1 MSQCAYCQSTEQ
13 QIKSGLNA
21 SGSQRF
27 RCRLCDRIY
36 TPAPAPNGYPDEVRH
51 QAVKLYLEGM
61 NLRRIGRLL
70 SVNHQSVTNW
80 VNAYHASLPEVS
92 APVERPQTLEMD
104 ELFTFIGSKKHKLTS
119 SPS

>member
-1 MSQCAYCQSTEQ
+1 MSQCAYCQATEQ

-36 TPAPAPNGYPDEVRH
+36 TPAPSPNGYPDEFRH
-51 QAVKLYLEGM
+51 QAVKLYLEGI
-61 NLRRIGRLL
+61 NLRRIGRIL

-80 VNAYHASLPEVS
+80 VNAYHASLPEAS
-92 APVERPQTLEMD
+92 TPIQRPQTLEMD
-104 ELFTFIGSKKHKLTS
+104 ELFTFIGSKKRKLIS
-119 SPS
+119 

>member
-1 MSQCAYCQSTEQ
+1 MSRCTYCHSTKQ

-27 RCRLCDRIY
+27 RCRSCDRIY
-36 TPAPAPNGYPDEVRH
+36 TPEPSPNGYPDEVRL

-61 NLRRIGRLL
+61 NLRRIGRIL

-80 VNAYHASLPEVS
+80 VNAYHASLPEAR
-92 APVERPQTLEMD
+92 APVSKPETLEMD
-104 ELFTFIGSKKHKLTS
+104 ELFTFVGSKKRKPMS
-119 SPS
+119 SR

>member
-1 MSQCAYCQSTEQ
+1 MSQCAYCQATEQ

-36 TPAPAPNGYPDEVRH
+36 TPEPSPNGYPDEVRA

-61 NLRRIGRLL
+61 NLRRIGRIL

-80 VNAYHASLPEVS
+80 VNAYHAGLPAAR
-92 APVERPQTLEMD
+92 APAAKPETLEMD
-104 ELFTFIGSKKHKLTS
+104 ELFTFVGSKKRKPTS
-119 SPS
+119 SR